1 MVRPKPY
8 AYRRPPARRHPAKP
22 PQGRKAARVGRLC
35 RVCGGSLNRS
45 KAWRLGAK
53 VSLALYRKYRPSR
66 FADVIGQDHVTEPL
80 SNALR
85 SGRTH
90 HAYLF
95 SGPRGCGKTSS
106 ARILARSLNCEKGPT
121 PDPCGECQS
130 CRDLV
135 ANGPGSID
143 VVELDAAT
151 HGLVDDARDLREKA
165 FFSPVQGQYKIY
177 IIDEAHQLGPGAA
190 NALLKVV
197 EEPPPHVVFI
207 FATTEPDKLIS
218 TIRSRTHHYP
228 FRLVPPGILTAH
240 LTRICES
247 ENVKVAKGVLPL
259 VVRAGGGS
267 VRDSLSVLGQLLA
280 GAGDDGVTYEIAIAL
295 LGYTD
300 SALLDDTIDA
310 LAANDAGTVFQV
322 VDRLIEAGH
331 EPRRFAQDLLE
342 RLRDLIV
349 LDAAP
354 DSAHSIMRDLPED
367 QIERMRGEASRFGTA
382 ALSRAADIVSEGLT
396 QMRGATAPRLLL
408 ELICA
413 RVLLPGID
421 DSQRGMLARLER
433 IERRGGIEVEAPR
446 SAEVG
451 APRRTEAKTAQ
462 PSASVKKK
470 KDDEPMRAAKSE
482 EPAGLP
488 AKIVPTPSG
497 PIDLMAVR
505 RLWPEIIENV
515 KNRRRLTWSLISA
528 SAQVA
533 AIDDKTLTIS
543 LVNSGARDSF
553 TRSGSDD
560 ILREAII
567 DVVGIDRRVEAII
580 DPSAIAQGN
589 DTSQRAKKRSEQ
601 ATSVVPENEE
611 RSDDANIDEISG
623 ADLLARELGAKV
635 IGEYESQ

>member
-1 MVRPKPY
+1 
-8 AYRRPPARRHPAKP
+8 
-22 PQGRKAARVGRLC
+22 
-35 RVCGGSLNRS
+35 
-45 KAWRLGAK
+45 
-53 VSLALYRKYRPSR
+53 LA
-66 FADVIGQDHVTEPL
+66 
-80 SNALR
+80 
-85 SGRTH
+85 
-90 HAYLF
+90 
-95 SGPRGCGKTSS
+95 
-106 ARILARSLNCEKGPT
+106 
-121 PDPCGECQS
+121 
-130 CRDLV
+130 

-143 VVELDAAT
+143 VIELDAAT
-151 HGLVDDARDLREKA
+151 HGLVDDARDLREKVYFA
-165 FFSPVQGQYKIY
+165 PVQGRYKIY

-197 EEPPPHVVFI
+197 EEPPAHVVFI

-228 FRLVPPGILTAH
+228 FRLVPPGILAAN
-240 LTRICES
+240 LAAICES
-247 ENVKVAKGVLPL
+247 EKVKVAKGVLPL
-259 VVRAGGGS
+259 VVRASGGS
-267 VRDSLSVLGQLLA
+267 VRDAQSVLGQLLA
-280 GAGDDGVTYEIAIAL
+280 GAGEDGVTYEIAIAL

-349 LDAAP
+349 LDSAP
-354 DSAHSIMRDLPED
+354 DSAHSILRDLPED
-367 QIERMRGEASRFGTA
+367 QIERMRGEAARFGSA
-382 ALSRAADIVSEGLT
+382 SLSRAADIVSEGLT

-433 IERRGGIEVEAPR
+433 IERRGGIEVQPPRNAEADVPTR
-446 SAEVG
+446 AEVPAGASGRPSAPKGKKSAE
-451 APRRTEAKTAQ
+451 PI
-462 PSASVKKK
+462 
-470 KDDEPMRAAKSE
+470 AAKAK
-482 EPAGLP
+482 EPAATS
-488 AKIVPTPSG
+488 AKNDPVQSG
-497 PIDLMAVR
+497 PIDLMSVR

-528 SAQVA
+528 GAQVA
-533 AIDDKTLTIS
+533 AIDDKTLTLS

-553 TRSGSDD
+553 TRSGSDG

-580 DPSAIAQGN
+580 DPSAGAQSVSV
-589 DTSQRAKKRSEQ
+589 DQRTAKRGEQ
-601 ATSVVPENEE
+601 AAPTVQEIDE
-611 RSDDANIDEISG
+611 RSDDENIDEVSV

-635 IGEYESQ
+635 IGE